1 MKLKYVGILCMTV
14 CTAYGQAHGQSP
26 EWEYR
31 IEAGATAGTGTYAPL
46 WFTSNRYGLGT
57 TAPNSGYLRAGIG
70 YHQTLNKGWQIDAAL
85 DLAGTVNHGADTRGM
100 GFVVQQAYADLTWKA
115 LRLSIGSKERGAF
128 PLERNT
134 SLSSGAMVEGP
145 NARPVP
151 QVRIDIRDYLNVPG
165 TGGWLAFKGHL
176 AYGAFTDNK
185 WQKEFTAAGNKYIQ
199 DLLYHSK
206 SLLLRLGN
214 REKLPVEFEFGLL
227 MATQFGGDQYEKQA
241 DGSGKLTLDMP
252 SNAKAF
258 WKAFFPQAGGSDTPE
273 GEQVN
278 VEGNMLG
285 SWNFALNGYAGD
297 WTLRAYLEHYFED
310 TSQMFWEYGR
320 WKDGLIGLEVTLP
333 KNRWLSTAVWEGLC
347 TKDQSGPLLYDGFW
361 GQFPEY
367 QISACDSYYYHY
379 LYGAWQHAG
388 MGMGNPLL
396 PGPAYN
402 DGKITFRSN
411 RVRAH
416 HLGLTGQPAEEWN
429 WRVLISFAR
438 HWGTYENPLD
448 KQRKQFSSLWEVTY
462 APERFK
468 GWSASV
474 ALGMDRGNY
483 LGNSTGGMITL
494 RKTGKF

>member
-14 CTAYGQAHGQSP
+14 CTAYGQTHGQSP

-31 IEAGATAGTGTYAPL
+31 IEASATAGTGTYAPL

-227 MATQFGGDQYEKQA
+227 TAAQFGGTVYRKNEDGSLTFVKDKPNGLKDFMKVLIPKQA
-241 DGSGKLTLDMP
+241 STL
-252 SNAKAF
+252 
-258 WKAFFPQAGGSDTPE
+258 Q
-273 GEQVN
+273 N
-278 VEGNMLG
+278 VQGNHCG
-285 SWNFALNGYAGD
+285 SWNFALSYYLKD
-297 WTLRAYLEHYFED
+297 WKFRAYLEHYFED
-310 TSQMFWEYGR
+310 HSQMFWQYGR
-320 WKDGLIGLEVTLP
+320 WKDGHLGLEVTLP
-333 KNRWLSTAVWEGLC
+333 ENRWVTRVLWEGLN
-347 TKDQSGPLLYDGFW
+347 TKDQTGPILYDGIAGSFHDVQMS
-361 GQFPEY
+361 GGDNYYTNGEY
-367 QISACDSYYYHY
+367 
-379 LYGAWQHAG
+379 LGWQHAG
-388 MGMGNPLL
+388 LGLGHPFL

-402 DGKITFRSN
+402 TDGSNMFKSN
-411 RVRAH
+411 RVRAN
-416 HLGLTGQPAEEWN
+416 HLGMTGDPSEEWN
-429 WRVLISFAR
+429 WRVLVSFAR
-438 HWGTYENPLD
+438 HWGTYSAPLD
-448 KQRKQFSSLWEVTY
+448 KPRKQFGSLWEVTY
-462 APERFK
+462 RPKRLA
-468 GWSASV
+468 GWSFSA
-474 ALGMDRGNY
+474 ALGLDRGNY
-483 LGNSTGGMITL
+483 LPGNTAGGTFCI
-494 RKTGKF
+494 RKTGELLKR